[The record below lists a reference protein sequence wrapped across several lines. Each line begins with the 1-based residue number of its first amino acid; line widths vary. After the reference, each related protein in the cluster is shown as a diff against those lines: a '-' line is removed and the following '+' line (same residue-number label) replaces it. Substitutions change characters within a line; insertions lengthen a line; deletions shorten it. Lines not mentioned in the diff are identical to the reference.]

1 MSPLAGVILT
11 PGQWTHSLWPYIYFQ
26 LFCLAEK
33 KKKKILGNGVERE
46 MIGCGIRD
54 ETFVWILDGSGLGNT
69 RRIAWPLAHLCRRRP
84 SLALDGASNS
94 VLALAETE

>member
-33 KKKKILGNGVERE
+33 KILGNGVE

-54 ETFVWILDGSGLGNT
+54 ETFVWILDGSEL
-69 RRIAWPLAHLCRRRP
+69 R
-84 SLALDGASNS
+84 
-94 VLALAETE
+94 

>member
-1 MSPLAGVILT
+1 MDSLPLALYIFSIIL
-11 PGQWTHSLWPYIYFQ
+11 PGR
-26 LFCLAEK
+26 
-33 KKKKILGNGVERE
+33 KKKILGNGVERE

>member
-11 PGQWTHSLWPYIYFQ
+11 PGQWTPPFGPIYIFNYFAWQ
-26 LFCLAEK
+26 RK
-33 KKKKILGNGVERE
+33 KKKNGVERE